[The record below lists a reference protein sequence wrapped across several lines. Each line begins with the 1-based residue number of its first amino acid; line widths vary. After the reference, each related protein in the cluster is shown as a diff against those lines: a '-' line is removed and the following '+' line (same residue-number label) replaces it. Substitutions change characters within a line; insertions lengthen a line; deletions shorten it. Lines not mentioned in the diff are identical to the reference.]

1 MELALYHPTFGYYQ
15 KKAERVG
22 KNKEADF
29 YTSSSLGKLWG
40 EMIIDACMKITGEFQ
55 LSDMHFVEIAAEPG
69 RSIMNGLEIPFRTS
83 STIRLGDPIKI
94 PKNEYSR

>member
-1 MELALYHPTFGYYQ
+1 MTKDAENIQEAFQIRLGNRNALPVDEFVELALYHPTLGYYQ

-40 EMIIDACMKITGEFQ
+40 EMIIN
-55 LSDMHFVEIAAEPG
+55 S
-69 RSIMNGLEIPFRTS
+69 
-83 STIRLGDPIKI
+83 
-94 PKNEYSR
+94 